1 MFSNYQVQDF
11 TYFNETKLLILCS
24 IFLHG
29 TNLLFNCLNKNWKL
43 YDEFSYYDGCF
54 SPQLYLH
61 LHYVNLR
68 LYYRASLV
76 AQLVKNLL
84 AVQESWIWSLGWEDP
99 LEKEMATHSSILA
112 WKIPWTEEPGG
123 LQSMGLQELD
133 TTEQLNQGYIIG
145 ICLE

>member
-29 TNLLFNCLNKNWKL
+29 TNLLFNCLIKNWKL